1 MTTFLTVLFIF
12 FLVALLALGLVFYR
26 IYRWLTGVGKK
37 MSGTSGGRRRNPYG
51 NGGTRSRGRSRGR
64 GRIIPPEYGE
74 DVDYDVVELT
84 GTETFVRV
92 DDVLSGRGEAQVT
105 DAEYT
110 VIRPHPTKNA
120 NAGAVDFRG
129 NSAS

>member
-37 MSGTSGGRRRNPYG
+37 VSGASDSHRRNTYE
-51 NGGTRSRGRSRGR
+51 NGGTRRRGRSRGR

-110 VIRPHPTKNA
+110 VIKMKSHTN
-120 NAGAVDFRG
+120 
-129 NSAS
+129 

>member
-37 MSGTSGGRRRNPYG
+37 VSGASSSRRRNPYG

-74 DVDYDVVELT
+74 DVEYDVVEVT
-84 GTETFVRV
+84 GTETFVSIE
-92 DDVLSGRGEAQVT
+92 DVLSGRGETQIS

-110 VIRPHPTKNA
+110 VIKMKSHTN
-120 NAGAVDFRG
+120 
-129 NSAS
+129 